1 MKNLFKNLR
10 TRASAL
16 LVAMA
21 LSLTVAAPAFA
32 ADGVGTVV
40 SAAITAAGP
49 EVTLV
54 IGSMATALV
63 IIVAWKLIKK
73 AFA

>member
-1 MKNLFKNLR
+1 MFNKFR
-10 TRASAL
+10 SRASAL
-16 LVAMA
+16 LLGLVAA
-21 LSLTVAAPAFA
+21 FVGAPAFA
-32 ADGVGTVV
+32 QTTDVGTTVKT
-40 SAAITAAGP
+40 AIDAAGP
-49 EVTLV
+49 QITLV